1 MTAIVATV
9 PNEDSPS
16 VTDHDSIDPLRATS
30 VEGSNQLGVASAIP
44 HTFTALRI
52 FAEMFEDVQKARIA
66 CSNRAERGLVDP
78 ALYQPQ
84 LDALELAENAMGKA
98 MRAEYRRSVPAPIR
112 QWQKNTIGIGEH
124 LLARLLGTIGHPVY
138 ATPHH
143 WEGTG
148 TTRVLIADPPY
159 DRTVAQLWSYCGHGD
174 ATRKRKVGMSWEEG
188 AQLGNPRA
196 KMILHLLAESCM
208 KHTTSPYRPIYE
220 KARLE
225 YETREGWTKGHQ
237 HAAALRLLGKE
248 ILRDLWTVGGIDG

>member
-1 MTAIVATV
+1 MTATEISTPGCVAPLATDQTE
-9 PNEDSPS
+9 PDSS
-16 VTDHDSIDPLRATS
+16 WAAS
-30 VEGSNQLGVASAIP
+30 VEGSNQQSFASA
-44 HTFTALRI
+44 TALAFTALRI

-66 CSNRAERGLVDP
+66 CTNRAERGLVDE
-78 ALYQPQ
+78 ALYLPQ
-84 LDALELAENAMGKA
+84 LDALAIAEKEMGKA
-98 MRAEYRRSVPAPIR
+98 MRAEYRRTVPEPIR

-124 LLARLLGTIGHPVY
+124 LLARLLGTIGHPIH

-143 WEGTG
+143 WEGAG
-148 TTRVLIADPPY
+148 ATRTLIADPPY

-174 ATRKRKVGMSWEEG
+174 ASRKRKVGMTWEEG
-188 AQLGNPRA
+188 ARLGNPRA

-248 ILRDLWTVGGIDG
+248 ILRDLWTVSG